1 MPIIMGSAM
10 ASVMNLASVDS
21 VLDTTFQPSRNSRGT
36 RTRGPAGLA
45 EEKLQMYTE
54 YVRRLLERG

>member
-1 MPIIMGSAM
+1 M